1 MSVGRSVGRFVSR
14 SVGRSVGKSAGKSAY
29 RSVSRSVGRSAGRS
43 ASMSAG
49 RSVCK
54 FASDLCDSASLQVIC
69 GILTELT
76 PFACFCV
83 ILRVSVQ
90 ITVHCMVSHRYV
102 NLHTFTLFWYVFVQ
116 S

>member
-1 MSVGRSVGRFVSR
+1 MSVGRSVGRFV
-14 SVGRSVGKSAGKSAY
+14 G

-76 PFACFCV
+76 PFACFCL
-83 ILRVSVQ
+83 ILRASVQ
-90 ITVHCMVSHRYV
+90 LTLNCMVSHRYV
-102 NLHTFTLFWYVFVQ
+102 HLHKFTWFWYVFAQ